1 MPKARVI
8 TWGNVQWRLSDLAR
22 EHRMLPQTL
31 ASRLN
36 RGLTVERA
44 LATGLVT
51 RSEAGIRSKLL
62 QTATG

>member
-1 MPKARVI
+1 
-8 TWGNVQWRLSDLAR
+8 
-22 EHRMLPQTL
+22 MLPQTL